1 MWEKRRGK
9 KIIWHFFRN
18 RVKIVSK
25 QSENYLWAHFLLC
38 QDYPRA
44 YVFVKFNLTLLLLL
58 LAIALHIRGI
68 KRVAD
73 SRIKPKLF
81 QLSTCLNV
89 KLSRISN
96 LFIFRLVILL
106 SMSLNFKYWSRS
118 TSNSLDSTKSASEAS
133 RKMAARKIKEVQ
145 AGREVFCFNKKMI

>member
-1 MWEKRRGK
+1 MREETRE

-44 YVFVKFNLTLLLLL
+44 YVFVKFNLTLRLLL

-68 KRVAD
+68 KRVAN
-73 SRIKPKLF
+73 SRIKPK
-81 QLSTCLNV
+81 LSTCLNV

-96 LFIFRLVILL
+96 LFIFCLVILL

-118 TSNSLDSTKSASEAS
+118 TSNSLDSAKSASEAS
-133 RKMAARKIKEVQ
+133 QKMAATKNRESSGWSRSFLYLWKI
-145 AGREVFCFNKKMI
+145 I